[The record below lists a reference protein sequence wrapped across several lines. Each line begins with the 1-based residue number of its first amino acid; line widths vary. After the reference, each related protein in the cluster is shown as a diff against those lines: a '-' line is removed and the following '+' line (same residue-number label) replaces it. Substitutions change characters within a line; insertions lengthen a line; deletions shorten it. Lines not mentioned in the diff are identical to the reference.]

1 MHRIYRQTLSFTE
14 HSQRGPFLGS
24 YRHGPFPTDF
34 SLACKG
40 VAFGGDGI
48 SSAGVE
54 GGRRHNVAQVVPLIL
69 HPHGDDSGHE
79 H

>member
-1 MHRIYRQTLSFTE
+1 MHRISSKTLSFTE
-14 HSQRGPFLGS
+14 HSQRGPFLGN
-24 YRHGPFPTDF
+24 YLHGPFLIVLPIIP
-34 SLACKG
+34 KG
-40 VAFGGDGI
+40 AAFGGDDI

-54 GGRRHNVAQVVPLIL
+54 GGRRHNVAQVVPLVL